1 MGKVLYQY
9 DIMTPSPK
17 YDTDSMIAVVREN
30 LPEHVVMQEKVD
42 IADAFFGIQK
52 LTMQFVCPEDVEGI
66 QDTLENYLDSLKED
80 EKTGE
85 WELSF
90 ATRL

>member
-1 MGKVLYQY
+1 MANVLYQY

-17 YDTDSMIAVVREN
+17 YDTDKMISDVKAE
-30 LPEHVVMQEKVD
+30 LPEHVNMQEKVD

-52 LTMQFVCPEDVEGI
+52 LTIQFVCPEDVEGI
-66 QDTLENYLDSLKED
+66 QDTLENYLDELKD
-80 EKTGE
+80 TEKTGE

-90 ATRL
+90 TTRL

>member
-1 MGKVLYQY
+1 MANVLYQY

-17 YDTDSMIAVVREN
+17 YDTEKMIKAIRAD
-30 LPEHVVMQEKVD
+30 LPEHVTMQEKVD
-42 IADAFFGIQK
+42 IEDAFFGIQK
-52 LTMQFVCPEDVEGI
+52 LTVQFVCPEDQEGI
-66 QDTLENYLDSLKED
+66 QDVVENYLDDLKNA

-90 ATRL
+90 TTRL

>member
-1 MGKVLYQY
+1 MGRVLYQY
-9 DIMTPSPK
+9 DIMTPTPK
-17 YDTDSMIAVVREN
+17 YDTDRMISDVQSK
-30 LPEHVVMQEKVD
+30 LPENVLMQQKVD

-66 QDTLENYLDSLKED
+66 QDILENYLDKIKE
-80 EKTGE
+80 EELTGE

-90 ATRL
+90 TSRI